1 MSSDPATNVAPQWR
15 PTLKSDL
22 SVGPNLWSGRTLI
35 SSVGVAHSDRLIE
48 LGLQERLIMEALD
61 GQRTLT
67 EACDHIAEATAGA
80 IAVDVCARTINTFL
94 RYGLLELPYAAQ
106 NGSRLGWESGPDESE
121 TSPRAAD
128 YSLSTAPAEW
138 VRRASRFVAPKTT
151 VIALGL
157 AGLAGLVLTVWLG
170 PDLVADLTAV
180 HITGVWWTLLA
191 VVLGAVWQVLVLV
204 GHELAHALVF
214 AKFSDRSPGFAIVR
228 LNAYFYS
235 PASRMIGFT
244 LIVEKWKRL
253 LILGAGPAL
262 SAAATLV
269 PVLVWIASNSVE
281 VRQAA
286 SVALAM
292 AWLFIVLG
300 LLPVPNTDGTR
311 ILATIADI
319 GDLPAAAQAHW
330 TAKRTGRPGGGLPK
344 SLPRVTRIVSRH
356 YPVFFFGFLGAVLL
370 IAGSIWLRVLT

>member
-1 MSSDPATNVAPQWR
+1 MSSETSGGIVPQWR
-15 PTLKSDL
+15 PTLKNDL

-35 SSVGVAHSDRLIE
+35 SSVGVAHSDRLVE
-48 LGLQERLIMEALD
+48 LGLRERLIMEALD
-61 GQRTLT
+61 GERTLT
-67 EACDHIAEATAGA
+67 EACNHVAEATAGA

-94 RYGLLELPYAAQ
+94 RYGLLEPPYAAQ
-106 NGSRLGWESGPDESE
+106 SDSRLGWDSGSDAGD

-128 YSLSTAPAEW
+128 YSLRIAPAEW

-151 VIALGL
+151 VVALAL
-157 AGLAGLVLTVWLG
+157 AGLAGLVLSIWFG
-170 PDLVADLTAV
+170 PGLVADLTAV
-180 HITGVWWTLLA
+180 HTTGVWWTLLA
-191 VVLGAVWQVLVLV
+191 VVIGAVWQVLVLV

-235 PASRMIGFT
+235 PASRMVGFT
-244 LIVEKWKRL
+244 LIVERWKRL
-253 LILGAGPAL
+253 LILAAGPAL

-269 PVLVWIASNSVE
+269 PLAVWISSTSVE
-281 VRQAA
+281 LRQTA
-286 SVALAM
+286 SVALGI

-319 GDLPAAAQAHW
+319 GDLPAAAQARW
-330 TAKRTGRPGGGLPK
+330 TAKRTGQPTGGLPK
-344 SLPRVTRIVSRH
+344 SLPWVTRTVVRY
-356 YPVFFFGFLGAVLL
+356 YPVFFFVFLGAVLL
-370 IAGSIWLRVLT
+370 IAGSIWLRVLA